1 MEAAGIDA
9 EWANIRSDLK
19 ALPQTEIEQD
29 RKRFLAA
36 ILRSAGARLPRSL
49 RQVNPAEQE
58 ALHATA
64 GICCMQHICSYVAVS
79 FMLRKL
85 EYVWLGSSI
94 VRISAT

>member
-19 ALPQTEIEQD
+19 AVTQTEIEQD

-36 ILRSAGARLPRSL
+36 ILRSAGARLPKSL

-64 GICCMQHICSYVAVS
+64 QICCIQHI
-79 FMLRKL
+79 
-85 EYVWLGSSI
+85 E
-94 VRISAT
+94 